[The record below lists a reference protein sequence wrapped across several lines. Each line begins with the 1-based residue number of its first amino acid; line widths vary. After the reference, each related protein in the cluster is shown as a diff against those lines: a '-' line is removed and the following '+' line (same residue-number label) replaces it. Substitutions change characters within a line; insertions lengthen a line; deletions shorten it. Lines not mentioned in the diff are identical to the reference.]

1 MPLFT
6 RSISALVLSLGG
18 LAGCDEMAVADD
30 PAALAELRTHKSCI
44 AAVEQHTGIS
54 GGTINRTIPIVETN
68 QYIVDL
74 PGGAPKWTC
83 YTDAEGKARELIL
96 TRLGT
101 SAG

>member
-1 MPLFT
+1 MLFPS
-6 RSISALVLSLGG
+6 RSFAFLATAVLTLSA
-18 LAGCDEMAVADD
+18 CDEMAVADN
-30 PAALAELRTHKSCI
+30 PAALAQLRTHKSCI

-54 GGTINRTIPIVETN
+54 GGMINRTIPIVETN

-83 YTDAEGKARELIL
+83 YTDAQGKARELIL